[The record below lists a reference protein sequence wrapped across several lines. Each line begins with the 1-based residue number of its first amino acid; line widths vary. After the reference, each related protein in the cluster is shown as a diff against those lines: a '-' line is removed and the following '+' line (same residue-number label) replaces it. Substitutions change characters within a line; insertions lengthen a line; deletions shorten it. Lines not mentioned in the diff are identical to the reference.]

1 MAVVKG
7 PRATDLEDSE
17 LVTRAREGDKEAF
30 DALFLRHSRYVA
42 GTLYRVIGDDLELDD
57 IVQDT
62 FIVALGRLDDLREGS
77 HFRPWITTIAVR
89 MAKKRLTK
97 RSRRRLFR
105 LDIGR
110 QAPAISDP
118 RERAPADDLYE
129 ALDTLPPNLRIP
141 WTLHRVCGETL
152 ATTAEACDVSL
163 ATVKRRIAEAQRR
176 LEAHDVAR

>member
-7 PRATDLEDSE
+7 PRTTDADDAE
-17 LVTRAREGDKEAF
+17 LVTRTQAGDTAAF
-30 DALFLRHSRYVA
+30 DALFLRHARYVA
-42 GTLYRVIGDDLELDD
+42 GTLYRVMGDDLELDD

-62 FIVALGRLDDLREGS
+62 FIVALDRLDDLRDGN
-77 HFRPWITTIAVR
+77 HFRPWVTTIAVR
-89 MAKKRLTK
+89 MAKKRLSK
-97 RSRRRLFR
+97 RSRRRMFR

-118 RERAPADDLYE
+118 REREAADDLYE

-152 ATTAEACDVSL
+152 AVTADACSVSL